1 MFIADIWKKS
11 DSFHYLYGSTSGDA
25 SIEMFVE
32 DITEDSM
39 GGLMLRDS
47 LDANSKHFSLFIY
60 SRSNKLLSNSYRSHT
75 GADALANRK
84 RDTPIS
90 NLWLKLTKTGN
101 VFKSYYKTDNA
112 ESSWIEV
119 GTQTIHFSSNTFYY
133 GIAVTSFSTTR
144 LATLNGYVN
153 TELSDSPGLK
163 MTAYNEALSS
173 QQFRTTENDQLESI
187 YCPGKVLSVA
197 VQATSW
203 MCKKGDKEI
212 GLVTVDGSVKPHNS
226 VCTTSKE
233 KYCSHGDCTI
243 GLFPISHDYCV
254 NGNRLLLENSRP
266 NDESQKWRFYQEGI
280 MNLACKRE
288 PLFQGMVISQIDDNK
303 FQDVSL
309 FEDLEIS
316 FVNDGTA
323 ISVGEVVSLKFLD
336 EKNINH
342 TQSLNFVCL

>member
-1 MFIADIWKKS
+1 M
-11 DSFHYLYGSTSGDA
+11 
-25 SIEMFVE
+25 EMFVE
-32 DITEDSM
+32 SFTGSSAEWAK

-47 LDANSKHFSLFIY
+47 LNGDSKHFSLFVTG
-60 SRSNKLLSNSYRSHT
+60 SAGVSNQWRSNTGGLTSGTPSNELSNK
-75 GADALANRK
+75 NM
-84 RDTPIS
+84 
-90 NLWLKLTKTGN
+90 WLKITKTGSM
-101 VFKSYYKTDNA
+101 FQAYYKTSASNTW
-112 ESSWIEV
+112 SKLGSP
-119 GTQTIHFSSNTFYY
+119 QTIDFGSDIFYY
-133 GIAVTSFSTTR
+133 GVAVTSHEITR
-144 LATLNGYVN
+144 VATLKGYVN
-153 TELSDSPGLK
+153 TESSDSPGLK

-203 MCKKGDKEI
+203 MCKKGDEEI

-233 KYCSHGDCTI
+233 KYCSGGDCTI
-243 GLFPISHDYCV
+243 DPTPISHDYCV

-266 NDESQKWRFYQEGI
+266 SDESQKWRFYQDGI

-316 FVNDGTA
+316 FVNDGMA
-323 ISVGEVVSLKFLD
+323 ISVGEVVSLKFWD
-336 EKNINH
+336 EKNFHSI
-342 TQSLNFVCL
+342 SNFCLIYNFFYVRMQHSVLKPLKN